1 MVLTYISTN
10 ILQGFIET
18 LATLYPGEADLSI
31 LSETL
36 RIKDEDGGI
45 LRIAETLQLFRFCKL
60 DGADVR
66 LTNKGK
72 EFAAGNI
79 DERKKLFHDH
89 LQTYIPLA
97 ARIRSVLDER
107 RDHTAPMSRFRDEI
121 EDFMPTESAEATM
134 KTVISWARYAEL
146 FAYNEQTGKIYL
158 E

>member
-1 MVLTYISTN
+1 MVLPYISTN

-18 LATLYPGEADLSI
+18 LATLFNGHADLPE
-31 LSETL
+31 LSEAIRL
-36 RIKDEDGGI
+36 DEEVEI
-45 LRIAETLQLFRFCKL
+45 LRIAETLQLFRFCEL

-66 LTNKGK
+66 LTNKGM
-72 EFAAGNI
+72 EFAAGTI

-97 ARIRSVLDER
+97 GRIRSVLDER
-107 RDHTAPMSRFRDEI
+107 HDHAAPINRFRDEM
-121 EDFMPTESAEATM
+121 EDYMPEEAAEATM

-146 FAYNEQTGKIYL
+146 FAYDEQAGKLYL